1 MESTV
6 RDLIGYGGGKG
17 GGGGRVAKE
26 APDSLHNVQYAR
38 ILDLITVGPSGG
50 PYTGDIL
57 RDTFLN
63 GTPIRNEDGSENFPG
78 VEVHFTLGT
87 QNQDPIPGFPG
98 AENTIPVGVQVK
110 QAQAWTQQISNRD
123 LDAVRVT
130 LMTDRLM
137 SQNTKN
143 GDLSGA
149 RVDYA
154 IDLAVDGG
162 AFQEVLREAMDG
174 KTTQRYAR
182 TRRIDLPPRATQWSI
197 RVRRLTA
204 DSTSQ
209 ALSNDLYIES
219 YTEVVDQKLRYP
231 MIAMVGYKIPATL
244 FTQIPNRAVRW
255 KGREIR
261 VPSNYDALTRTYVGQ
276 WDGTWKL
283 SVCSNPAWVLLD
295 LITND
300 IFGLGS
306 RVNIG
311 MVDPWG
317 LYRIAQYCDEMVPD
331 GQGGMEPRF
340 RVVGQIASRQDAY
353 RVLQDVATAFHG
365 MSYVYAG
372 TISTIADMP
381 GAPVHTYNQAN
392 VTKEGFVY
400 NGTRRRTR
408 YTVARVSYSNMDDFG
423 RAKVEPVDD
432 PEGIARYGARA
443 IDVSAFMCPSRGQAQ
458 RMGWWVLM
466 TSRAQTR
473 GVRFSTGMEYA
484 TVRPG
489 SIIEIADNVLA
500 GANIGGRVRE
510 VVGTTTLVLDRLAR
524 IKAGDFVTVN
534 LPSGLC
540 EERRVSGVEVLTDAT
555 KITVA
560 SAFSEAPQVEAG
572 WSVSADDLKPQ
583 LFKVTNSVTRD
594 RITAEITAVEDNPGK
609 HAFIDSK
616 TKLDPLPI
624 TVIPSRVMKPPRNV
638 RVSSFSLVDQ
648 NLAIHALRAEWEGAP
663 DAKGYNVQWRRE
675 GGNWI
680 ALPGTTLTSVEV
692 EGIRAGRY
700 QARVQAESATG
711 VVSEWAVSEF
721 ADLEGSL
728 EPPPT
733 VAFLTASDNELYGI
747 TARWGYRDSISP
759 VRRAELWF
767 SPNQAFQD
775 AALLTEAAYPTD
787 TFKLPGLPA
796 GTEYWFWIRLVDSLG
811 EKGPFFPAENVTGV
825 HGITNTNAGDYLEV
839 IKNEVMTSEAGQQL
853 TSELEGLEGRLENLG
868 QIVDDQ
874 GTTLTQHTQELI
886 QHGEDLHIEAQAR
899 IAGDQAQAAAL
910 AQQAGELSEAIGQV
924 SQGLQS
930 EIQNRIQAV
939 DTTNQTLQAQIDVLQ
954 SQIADIEGIQPW
966 DGGKAYVKDDIV
978 SWNGGLYR
986 AKGPSTNV
994 PPSNA
999 ASWEKIGDY
1008 SSLAEAVGQNT
1019 SEISGMKIVQAGQAA
1034 RLETL
1039 ETSDGQQGSKIQ
1051 TLEQTT
1057 AAQAQRL
1064 GTLETTQGQHGS
1076 KIQTLET
1083 TTAGL
1088 AGRTTTLETTTG
1100 AQGSKIQTLEQTTAS
1115 LGQRTTTLETTQ
1127 GQQAAKITTLEE
1139 ASADYALRISEL
1151 RATAADQD
1159 GTISSMEKVT
1169 ASNVQT
1175 IRRIQVRQGEM
1186 ASSIEQIET
1195 VNVNMAQRVTT
1206 LETTT
1211 GTQGSKIQTLEQTTA
1226 NLGQRTTTLETTQGQ
1241 QASKIT
1247 SVEQTQVNQ
1256 AQRLTTLETS
1266 DGQQGSKIQAL
1277 ESTTAN
1283 LAQRTST
1290 LETTTANTSNR
1301 VASLETTTTDLALRM
1316 AEVRAMTADTDASVY
1331 EAVQATKTNAQMS
1344 IRLSMRADLNA
1355 ADIVIEREARLTSE
1369 AATSTALQNLNTKFD
1384 QNEAAIRAEEL
1395 ARSTVDTAL
1404 ASRIEVMEASTA
1416 ESFDTERSWTF
1427 DAGVDGWRSYSQST
1441 VGWANESPY
1450 YLTLRQNPDQAS
1462 TTQRADSGNL
1472 PVADRISVKSSNILR
1487 MRIRNPN
1494 GYTTDYLECFLAF
1507 DTDTAL
1513 GSALRAP
1520 LRKDFTGWQTIEVDF
1535 SAHPRFATA
1544 QVLTRMVI
1552 GRGSSGATDF
1562 DYIAVGR
1569 NGIPLGRAVYSQDL
1583 NVLSTATQAN
1593 TQAVQRLDAEMG
1605 DVTASVQTTNQA
1617 VAQLDGR
1624 VAANWGVKTQVMDGQ
1639 RVVTGSVSLGADGES
1654 STFAVAVDK
1663 FVVFNSSGTTS
1674 ADKWVLPFAIVGN
1687 QVFIKSV
1694 LIQNASI
1701 KDAHIESLNAE
1712 KVTTGQMSAERVE
1725 TTSLVAKLANVGTA
1739 YIKTAHIG
1747 EAQVDTLRL
1756 AAGSVVAGT
1765 STGFSV
1771 WMGSSGDATA
1781 PIGNVGVYL
1790 PYGGTLIIFI
1800 QVACSGGA
1808 WTYRNPRVIAS
1819 INGNPIILDRT
1830 GSSNSN
1836 IVEGFSY
1843 IYGPVGPGSYFLYV
1857 DGQRPTNDGTT
1868 YAGRLALLGFQ
1879 R

>member
-1 MESTV
+1 MDSTV

-26 APDSLHNVQYAR
+26 APDSLHNTQYAR

-98 AENTIPVGVQVK
+98 AENTVPVGVRVK
-110 QAQAWTQQISNRD
+110 QAQAWTQQITNRD

-143 GDLSGA
+143 GDLGGA

-182 TRRIDLPPRATQWSI
+182 PRRIDLPPRATQWSI

-204 DSTSQ
+204 DSNSQ

-244 FTQIPNRAVRW
+244 FTQVPNRAVRW
-255 KGREIR
+255 RGREIR

-276 WDGTWKL
+276 WDGSWKL
-283 SVCSNPAWVLLD
+283 SVCANPAWVLLD

-340 RVVGQIASRQDAY
+340 RVVGQIAKRQDAY
-353 RVLQDVATAFHG
+353 RVLQDVAAAFHG

-381 GAPVHTYNQAN
+381 GTPVHTYTQAN

-408 YTVARVSYSNMDDFG
+408 YTAARVSYSNMDDFG

-432 PEGIARYGARA
+432 LEGIARYGVRA
-443 IDVSAFMCPSRGQAQ
+443 VDVSAFMCPSRGQAQ
-458 RMGWWVLM
+458 RMGRWMLM

-489 SIIEIADNVLA
+489 SIIAIADNVLA

-510 VVGTTTLVLDRLAR
+510 VVSTTTLMLDRLAR
-524 IKAGDFVTVN
+524 VKTGDFITVN

-540 EERRVSGVEVLTDAT
+540 EERRVSGVEALTDVT

-560 SAFSEAPQVEAG
+560 SAFSEAPQVDAG

-583 LFKVTNSVTRD
+583 LFKVTNTVTKD

-609 HAFIDSK
+609 HSFIDSK

-638 RVSSFSLVDQ
+638 RISSFTLVDQ

-680 ALPGTTLTSVEV
+680 ALPGTTLTSVDV

-721 ADLEGSL
+721 EDLEGSL

-767 SPNQAFQD
+767 SPNQGFQD
-775 AALLTEAAYPTD
+775 AALLSEIAYPGD

-811 EKGPFFPAENVTGV
+811 EKGPFYPAENVTGV
-825 HGITNTNAGDYLEV
+825 HGITNTNAGDYLEA
-839 IKNEVMTSEAGQQL
+839 IKNEVMAHEAGQQL
-853 TSELEGLEGRLENLG
+853 ISEMEGLDERLGNLG
-868 QIVDDQ
+868 QVVDDQ

-886 QHGEDLHIEAQAR
+886 AQGEDLRSEAQAR

-910 AQQAGELSEAIGQV
+910 AQQAGDLSEAIGQV
-924 SQGLQS
+924 SQDLQT
-930 EIQNRIQAV
+930 EIQNRVQAV
-939 DTTNQTLQAQIDVLQ
+939 DTTNQSLQAQIDVLQ
-954 SQIADIEGIQPW
+954 SQVADIEGIQPW
-966 DGGKAYVKDDIV
+966 DAEKAYVKDDIV

-986 AKGPSTNV
+986 AKGPSTDV
-994 PPSNA
+994 PPSSA

-1019 SEISGMKIVQAGQAA
+1019 SEISGMKIVQAGQAT
-1034 RLETL
+1034 RLDTL

-1057 AAQAQRL
+1057 ATQAQRL
-1064 GTLETTQGQHGS
+1064 DTLETTQGEHGS

-1083 TTAGL
+1083 TTTEVA
-1088 AGRTTTLETTTG
+1088 ARTSTLETTT
-1100 AQGSKIQTLEQTTAS
+1100 AETASKVTTLEQTTDGLA
-1115 LGQRTTTLETTQ
+1115 QRTSTLETVQ
-1127 GQQAAKITTLEE
+1127 GQQATKITNLEE
-1139 ASADYALRISEL
+1139 TTTDYALRISEL
-1151 RATAADQD
+1151 RATATDQD
-1159 GTISSMEKVT
+1159 ASISSMEKVT
-1169 ASNVQT
+1169 ASNVQS
-1175 IRRIQVRQGEM
+1175 IRRVQVRQDGM

-1195 VNVNMAQRVTT
+1195 VSAGMAQQ
-1206 LETTT
+1206 L
-1211 GTQGSKIQTLEQTTA
+1211 
-1226 NLGQRTTTLETTQGQ
+1226 TTLETTQGE

-1247 SVEQTQVNQ
+1247 GVEQTQADQ

-1266 DGQQGSKIQAL
+1266 DDEQGGKIQVL
-1277 ESTTAN
+1277 ETTTAD

-1290 LETTTANTSNR
+1290 LETTTVDNSNR
-1301 VASLETTTTDLALRM
+1301 VASLETATTDMALRM

-1331 EAVQATKTNAQMS
+1331 EAMQATKNNAQMS
-1344 IRLSMRADLNA
+1344 IRLSARADQNA
-1355 ADIVIEREARLTSE
+1355 ADIVVERETRLTE
-1369 AATSTALQNLNTKFD
+1369 KAATATALQNLDTKFE
-1384 QNEAAIRAEEL
+1384 QNEAAIRDEAL
-1395 ARSTVDTAL
+1395 TRTTADSAL
-1404 ASRIEVMEASTA
+1404 ASRIDVMEAKTA
-1416 ESFDTERSWTF
+1416 DGFDSERSWSF
-1427 DAGVDGWRSYSQST
+1427 DSGLDGWTAFNPANAAISWLDQSPYFIRATKLTDAIGRVDRIMAVAERYDPRQFPIVRVRVRFPSTYAANLFTLYVGMDSTGTGTNVIQRPVDGSST
-1441 VGWANESPY
+1441 A
-1450 YLTLRQNPDQAS
+1450 
-1462 TTQRADSGNL
+1462 
-1472 PVADRISVKSSNILR
+1472 
-1487 MRIRNPN
+1487 
-1494 GYTTDYLECFLAF
+1494 
-1507 DTDTAL
+1507 
-1513 GSALRAP
+1513 
-1520 LRKDFTGWQTIEVDF
+1520 WQVVDF
-1535 SAHPRFATA
+1535 DLSSLAGFATTA
-1544 QVLTRMVI
+1544 TVQRLILGDTR
-1552 GRGSSGATDF
+1552 SGAYEI
-1562 DYIAVGR
+1562 DYVAVGR
-1569 NGIPLGRAVYSQDL
+1569 YGVPISRGVYSQDI

-1605 DVTASVQTTNQA
+1605 DVTASVQTTNEA

-1624 VAANWGVKTQVMDGQ
+1624 VAANWGVKTQVVDGE
-1639 RVVTGSVSLGADGES
+1639 RVVTGAVSLGADGES
-1654 STFAVAVDK
+1654 SVFAVAVDK
-1663 FVVFNSSGTTS
+1663 FVVFNSTGTTP
-1674 ADKWVLPFAIVGN
+1674 AAKRVLPFAIVGN
-1687 QVFIKSV
+1687 QVFMQSA
-1694 LIQNASI
+1694 LIQDGTITSAKIGDAQITGAKIADATIDGAKIAYASI
-1701 KDAHIESLNAE
+1701 HAAHIIDAQIN
-1712 KVTTGQMSAERVE
+1712 T
-1725 TTSLVAKLANVGTA
+1725 AK
-1739 YIKTAHIG
+1739 IG
-1747 EAQVDTLRL
+1747 IAQIDTLRI
-1756 AAGSVVAGT
+1756 AAGAVVAGT
-1765 STGFSV
+1765 ASSWLMQIGA
-1771 WMGSSGDATA
+1771 SSGSGLSEFSHWS
-1781 PIGNVGVYL
+1781 PSGV
-1790 PYGGTLIIFI
+1790 
-1800 QVACSGGA
+1800 GGA
-1808 WTYRNPRVIAS
+1808 VIFFCTVNCTESGVNTGNKRVQITTSTDGLIYDKVMLGNADTQAQMKDFYSPNLSWIGGWVGSAGAS
-1819 INGNPIILDRT
+1819 ITLSMPRP
-1830 GSSNSN
+1830 SS
-1836 IVEGFSY
+1836 GY
-1843 IYGPVGPGSYFLYV
+1843 IYGIV
-1857 DGQRPTNDGTT
+1857 
-1868 YAGRLALLGFQ
+1868 RLAAFTFQ